1 MMKFFNTML
10 GSWLKVVI
18 TAILTMAMAKGDIFA
33 ITLKECLSAGAI
45 SIMPIIINFLN
56 PNDSR
61 YGNKK

>member
-1 MMKFFNTML
+1 MMKFFNSML

-33 ITLKECLSAGAI
+33 ITLKECLSASAI

-56 PNDSR
+56 PNDPR

>member
-1 MMKFFNTML
+1 MMKFFNSML
-10 GSWLKVVI
+10 GSWIKVVI

-56 PNDSR
+56 PNDKR
-61 YGNKK
+61 YGNKE

>member
-18 TAILTMAMAKGDIFA
+18 TAIVTMAMAKGDIFA

-56 PNDSR
+56 PNDKR
-61 YGNKK
+61 YGNKE

>member
-18 TAILTMAMAKGDIFA
+18 TAILTMAMAKDDIFA

-56 PNDSR
+56 PNDPR